1 MIKLT
6 NMSQGHRH
14 NKLLLNPRHILSV
27 FEVELDDEK
36 QTSIYTVTQQ
46 SWNVKESLD
55 EIYNMIN
62 GCKAKCHDA
71 S

>member
-1 MIKLT
+1 
-6 NMSQGHRH
+6 
-14 NKLLLNPRHILSV
+14 V

-36 QTSIYTVTQQ
+36 QTSVYTVTQQ

-55 EIYNMIN
+55 EIYTMIN
-62 GCKAKCHDA
+62 KGNYDDA